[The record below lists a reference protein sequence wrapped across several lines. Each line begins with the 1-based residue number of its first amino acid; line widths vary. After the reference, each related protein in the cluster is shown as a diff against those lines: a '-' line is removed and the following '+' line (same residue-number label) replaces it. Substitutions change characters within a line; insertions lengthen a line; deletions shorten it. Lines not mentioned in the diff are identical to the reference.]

1 MSYEGLEK
9 KTGIMETL
17 TDALTAV
24 VLAGTNL
31 VFINLLNNSYSNNN
45 KQVLTSVAFSIKI
58 H

>member
-1 MSYEGLEK
+1 
-9 KTGIMETL
+9 METL

-45 KQVLTSVAFSIKI
+45 KQVLTSVVFSIKI